1 MMMMMMMTMM
11 IMMVMM
17 MMTSRR
23 TNTAKMSVDRSCQLR
38 QKTRLRRVWS
48 LALWIFQSSF
58 DVDDDYHDADDDYDW
73 AFNDYD
79 DAFYNLQL
87 EGGLWSALGRCQ
99 NLWAK
104 KRSCCSITSYS
115 TSNRHLNPSES
126 IRTIGL
132 AIKPT
137 HIQHGKCC
145 RSTPFAVWL
154 FLATSSGEDLA
165 ICLRMISCGR
175 WSNLFDHSQ
184 RRPASDQLLLRD
196 GLLQKKR

>member
-1 MMMMMMMTMM
+1 M
-11 IMMVMM
+11 
-17 MMTSRR
+17 SRR

-87 EGGLWSALGRCQ
+87 EGGLWAALGRCQ
-99 NLWAK
+99 HLWAK
-104 KRSCCSITSYS
+104 KRSCYSINSYS

-126 IRTIGL
+126 VRTIGPGNKTNTYSTWQVLSINSICSL
-132 AIKPT
+132 AFSRHFI
-137 HIQHGKCC
+137 
-145 RSTPFAVWL
+145 
-154 FLATSSGEDLA
+154 
-165 ICLRMISCGR
+165 
-175 WSNLFDHSQ
+175 
-184 RRPASDQLLLRD
+184 RRGPRYLPPNDQLRPLIKFVWSFTTCVWSIVANSKPQRHKSICVADHLIITT
-196 GLLQKKR
+196 